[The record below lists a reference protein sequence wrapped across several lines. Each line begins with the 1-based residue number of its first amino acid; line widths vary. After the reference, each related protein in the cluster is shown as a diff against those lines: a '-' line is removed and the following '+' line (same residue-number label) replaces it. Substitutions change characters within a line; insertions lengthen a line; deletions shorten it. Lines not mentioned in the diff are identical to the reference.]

1 MGLKKINWQRKESHI
16 SLLAMNL
23 AELREEGKKK
33 KENDPLSCQPRK
45 NCQFLSNICYHLIN
59 KHFSLNVQSFP
70 SYSSQQHPDVSH
82 HYDLHI
88 TSEEVNFFPASSW
101 RRQRGFLSGLLCSSQ
116 MRLSTHLSD
125 WAWHLSQAARI
136 QRQKWAKAILT
147 MCPSPLSGEAQCV
160 HTRRRVWPRHNLERL
175 PETKTPHGH
184 IVNCLCFE
192 MCPSFSTPVSQWNKE
207 KGPLSLQ
214 GRSCRH
220 EYFPSI
226 GVFLVYC

>member
-1 MGLKKINWQRKESHI
+1 
-16 SLLAMNL
+16 
-23 AELREEGKKK
+23 
-33 KENDPLSCQPRK
+33 
-45 NCQFLSNICYHLIN
+45 
-59 KHFSLNVQSFP
+59 
-70 SYSSQQHPDVSH
+70 
-82 HYDLHI
+82 
-88 TSEEVNFFPASSW
+88 
-101 RRQRGFLSGLLCSSQ
+101 

-220 EYFPSI
+220 EYAYLKYMNISQYRCFSCLLLDQNSSET
-226 GVFLVYC
+226 GLS